1 MRVLIIDDEKSLLF
15 AMHDYLTRD
24 GFDVICAVEL
34 EEAQALLSN
43 LTFDAIITDIRLSA
57 MRPSD
62 GLNVLSFL
70 RQRGIT
76 TPVVVVSAHATGEI
90 VEEAQRLG
98 AELIVRKPASLPAL
112 AESLRTL
119 MKEVA

>member
-57 MRPSD
+57 MRPAD
-62 GLNVLSFL
+62 GLNVLWFL